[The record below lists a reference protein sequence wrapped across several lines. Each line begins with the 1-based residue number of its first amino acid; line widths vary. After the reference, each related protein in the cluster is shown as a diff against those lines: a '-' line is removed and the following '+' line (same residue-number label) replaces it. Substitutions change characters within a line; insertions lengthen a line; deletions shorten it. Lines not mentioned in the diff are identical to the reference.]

1 MNAQIAKSPLTT
13 SFQIRCTLLG
23 AFFIFPS
30 KSLFFSAARGKIN
43 VKKISFETLKDLKKR
58 DDGLSDEEVS
68 VQRARYGKNE
78 IVTVTGHPWLE
89 LALDTL
95 KDPMIWFLLSIGT
108 LFIFIGDRSEGI
120 TLLVAILPLVFMDA
134 ILHWRTQAST
144 ASLKGELASKV
155 TVVRS
160 NSDTQIDSHELV
172 PGDLIRITPGLFLPA
187 DGVFQSVNDLQVDES
202 VITGEAFPIHKK
214 ALSLSP
220 FNLVGVE
227 AASIDPTTF
236 GYAGTQVLT
245 GIATMRVLFTGQRTF
260 YGEIVQSVSKLPHER
275 TPLQKSIAE
284 LVQYLILAAAF
295 LCLVL
300 AGVRVF
306 QGHGWLDALISASTL
321 AIAAIPEEFPVVFT
335 FFLGVGIYRLAKRR
349 ALVRRAVAVENI
361 GRVTYICTDKTGT
374 ITIGLL
380 RLTHIDPVENFTET
394 EVLKAAYAASNH
406 DGSDPVDLAI
416 RDTAAQQKL
425 LPQIRLRTFPFT
437 EDRKQETSLVQET
450 NDQVI
455 AYMKGAP
462 ETVLKKST
470 LNEVQRFQWSEKT
483 TQWARGGH
491 KVLACAKKV
500 LSENEVAQDGEPKS
514 EFQFCGLIAF
524 EDPPRPEVIEA
535 MEYCHR
541 NGISVLMITGDH
553 QDTAF
558 AIAKDVGLGGA
569 SPVVASAEEE
579 TEKFQEAWLEKNS
592 AFLRGLNVVARCTP
606 LQKLWIVNA
615 LKKAGEVVA
624 VTGDGVNDV
633 PALKASDVG
642 IAMGERGT
650 RSAKE
655 VSSIVLAD
663 DNFRT
668 IVGAIMEGRQLFTNL
683 TLSFKYLLLLHIPF
697 VLTAAVIPLLGYPLL
712 YLPVHIVWLELVI
725 HPSALFAF
733 QQKASSKDGKARA
746 QRSFFTTPEI
756 VLILLVGLT
765 ATVALGFSFS
775 AGLSENSNI
784 GHARAKSMSILT
796 LWSSGLV
803 AYFTRLKTWAA
814 ASIFFCTVASSILAV
829 QVLPFS
835 RTLKLSPL
843 HFSDW
848 MTSAGTV
855 ALLLLLIKIGD
866 FICAKSGQGKLDK

>member
-1 MNAQIAKSPLTT
+1 M
-13 SFQIRCTLLG
+13 
-23 AFFIFPS
+23 
-30 KSLFFSAARGKIN
+30 
-43 VKKISFETLKDLKKR
+43 
-58 DDGLSDEEVS
+58 
-68 VQRARYGKNE
+68 
-78 IVTVTGHPWLE
+78 
-89 LALDTL
+89 
-95 KDPMIWFLLSIGT
+95 
-108 LFIFIGDRSEGI
+108 
-120 TLLVAILPLVFMDA
+120 
-134 ILHWRTQAST
+134 
-144 ASLKGELASKV
+144 
-155 TVVRS
+155 
-160 NSDTQIDSHELV
+160 
-172 PGDLIRITPGLFLPA
+172 
-187 DGVFQSVNDLQVDES
+187 
-202 VITGEAFPIHKK
+202 
-214 ALSLSP
+214 
-220 FNLVGVE
+220 
-227 AASIDPTTF
+227 
-236 GYAGTQVLT
+236 
-245 GIATMRVLFTGQRTF
+245 
-260 YGEIVQSVSKLPHER
+260 
-275 TPLQKSIAE
+275 
-284 LVQYLILAAAF
+284 
-295 LCLVL
+295 
-300 AGVRVF
+300 
-306 QGHGWLDALISASTL
+306 
-321 AIAAIPEEFPVVFT
+321 
-335 FFLGVGIYRLAKRR
+335 
-349 ALVRRAVAVENI
+349 
-361 GRVTYICTDKTGT
+361 
-374 ITIGLL
+374 
-380 RLTHIDPVENFTET
+380 
-394 EVLKAAYAASNH
+394 
-406 DGSDPVDLAI
+406 
-416 RDTAAQQKL
+416 
-425 LPQIRLRTFPFT
+425 
-437 EDRKQETSLVQET
+437 
-450 NDQVI
+450 
-455 AYMKGAP
+455 
-462 ETVLKKST
+462 
-470 LNEVQRFQWSEKT
+470 
-483 TQWARGGH
+483 
-491 KVLACAKKV
+491 LACAKKV